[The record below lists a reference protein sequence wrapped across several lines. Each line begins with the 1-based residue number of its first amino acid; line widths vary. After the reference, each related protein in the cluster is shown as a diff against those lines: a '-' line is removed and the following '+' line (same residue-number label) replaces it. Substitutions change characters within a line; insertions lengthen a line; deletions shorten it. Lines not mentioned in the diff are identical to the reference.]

1 MTKTY
6 RCAIIIPVGPGH
18 ESLYEAAL
26 ESVHK
31 SFQEEKGMF
40 SEIVPLKIDD
50 PEGKLGRSKAR
61 NLGIRKAAAMGIEWL
76 FFLDADD
83 LMAPHTFG
91 YVTPYLHD
99 FVAIWGSIWSIEE
112 GEDTP
117 KERAFQVPYL
127 FSIED
132 VLSYDPFETLQMGHF
147 VKTAVARETLFDEN
161 RNTGEDFDYY
171 LRVWEKNR
179 CIKIPLPLFY
189 NRRGLRSRGP
199 KSATG
204 VEWRQSVEPLLN
216 EYRRKYG
223 VYLATE

>member
-26 ESVHK
+26 ESIHK
-31 SFQEEKGMF
+31 AFQGDKGIF
-40 SEIVPLKIDD
+40 SGTAPLKIDD
-50 PEGKLGRSKAR
+50 HEGKLGRSKAR
-61 NLGIRKAAAMGIEWL
+61 NLGIRKAAEMGIEWL

-83 LMAPHTFG
+83 LMAPHAFD
-91 YVTPYLHD
+91 YVTPYLQD
-99 FVAIWGSIWSIEE
+99 FDAVWGSIWTIEE

-117 KERAFQVPYL
+117 KERALQVPYL

-147 VKTAVARETLFDEN
+147 VKTLVAIETLFDET
-161 RNTGEDFDYY
+161 RDTGEDFDYY
-171 LRVWEKNR
+171 LRIWGKYR

-189 NRRGLRSRGP
+189 NRRGLHSRGP

-204 VEWRQSVEPLLN
+204 AEWRESVESLLN

>member
-6 RCAIIIPVGPGH
+6 TCAIIIPVGTGH
-18 ESLYEAAL
+18 EALYEEAL
-26 ESVHK
+26 ASVHK
-31 SFQEEKGMF
+31 SFQGYNGIF

-61 NLGIRKAAAMGIEWL
+61 NLGIKRALDLGAEWL

-83 LMAPHTFG
+83 LMVPHAFG
-91 YVTPYLHD
+91 YVTPYVQD
-99 FVAIWGSIWSIEE
+99 FDAIWGSIWSIEE
-112 GEDTP
+112 GEAIP
-117 KERAFQVPYL
+117 KERPFQEPFLYN
-127 FSIED
+127 IKE

-171 LRVWEKNR
+171 LRVWEKHR

-204 VEWRQSVEPLLN
+204 VEWRQSVEPLLD